1 MSVVIQFEDAGP
13 WRKRLT
19 IEVPAPAVEAETGRV
34 IKQLGQSINLPGFRK
49 GKIPASIIRKRFSSE
64 VERRVTEVLV
74 PRYWNQ
80 AEAEKSL
87 DALTQ
92 PQVEDVRFEPGAP
105 MTFVAV
111 VETRPEIELRNV
123 DDFTLPEGDVEPSAD
138 EVGQALADLRRRF
151 ATWKPVDRPAAR
163 GDVVKGEA
171 VLVPEEEETGSEDAG
186 EPGRQPLRIEIGA
199 EGVDE
204 ELSLALTG
212 LAPGQSSSF
221 HRRTGEGPES
231 RRTEYRIEVSAVE
244 EIELPELDDELAT
257 KLGAPDA
264 AKLEEDVKARLRS
277 LKQGELDKAQER
289 ALLEQLRER
298 HPMELPQGV
307 VDQEVERML
316 QDQAS
321 RLASQGVD
329 LGRTPIDWEAM
340 ASQIRP
346 EAQKRV
352 HASLLLEAV
361 AKAKGLKLD
370 EAEFERLLS
379 AIARE
384 QKKSSL
390 AVRQELDQ
398 SGRLALLRAQLLERQ
413 AVRHLLGRDAE
424 PRAES
429 DAANEA
435 SNS

>member
-1 MSVVIQFEDAGP
+1 MSVVIQFEEAGP
-13 WRKRLT
+13 WKKRLT

-34 IKQLGQSINLPGFRK
+34 IKQLGRSINLPGFRK
-49 GKIPASIIRKRFSSE
+49 GKIPASIIQKRFSSE

-105 MTFVAV
+105 MRFVAV
-111 VETRPEIELRNV
+111 VETRPEIELKNV
-123 DDFTLPEGDVEPSAD
+123 DDFTLPEGEVEPSD
-138 EVGQALADLRRRF
+138 EDVTQALADLRRRY
-151 ATWKPVDRPAAR
+151 ATWKPVERPAAR
-163 GDVVKGEA
+163 GDLVKGEVVRPA
-171 VLVPEEEETGSEDAG
+171 EGDGESDAG
-186 EPGRQPLRIEIGA
+186 EDERQPLRIEIGA
-199 EGVDE
+199 DGVDE

-212 LAPGQSSSF
+212 LAPGQSTAF
-221 HRRTGEGPES
+221 RRRAGPGSEAAAPVD
-231 RRTEYRIEVSAVE
+231 YRIEVASVE
-244 EIELPELDDELAT
+244 EIELPELDDDLAV
-257 KLGAPDA
+257 KLGATDA
-264 AKLEEDVKARLRS
+264 AKLEADVRGQLRAIR
-277 LKQGELDKAQER
+277 KMELEKKRES

-307 VDQEVERML
+307 VDQEVDRL
-316 QDQAS
+316 LRDQAS

-329 LGRTPIDWEAM
+329 LENAPIDWDAM

-352 HASLLLEAV
+352 HSSLLLEAV
-361 AKAKGLKLD
+361 AKAKNLKLD
-370 EAEFERLLS
+370 EAEFERFLS
-379 AIARE
+379 TIARE

-398 SGRLALLRAQLLERQ
+398 SGRLPSIRAQLLERQ
-413 AVRHLLGRDAE
+413 ALRHLLGADEAAAAETDTDA
-424 PRAES
+424 
-429 DAANEA
+429 
-435 SNS
+435 

>member
-34 IKQLGQSINLPGFRK
+34 IQQLGRSIHLPGFRK
-49 GKIPASIIRKRFSSE
+49 GKVPANIIKKRFSSE

-92 PQVEDVRFEPGAP
+92 PQVEDVHFEPGEP

-111 VETRPEIELRNV
+111 VETRPEIELKNIE
-123 DDFTLPEGDVEPSAD
+123 DFALPDGEVEPSDDDVAQ
-138 EVGQALADLRRRF
+138 ELAGLRRRYS
-151 ATWKPVDRPAAR
+151 TWKAVDRPAAT
-163 GDVVKGEA
+163 GDVVKGEVIRVA
-171 VLVPEEEETGSEDAG
+171 EEAEEGESDSE
-186 EPGRQPLRIEIGA
+186 RQPLRIEIGA
-199 EGVDE
+199 KGVDE

-212 LAPGQSSSF
+212 LAPGQSTTF
-221 HRRTGEGPES
+221 RRRLGEGAEAGEA
-231 RRTEYRIEVSAVE
+231 EYRIEVSDVE
-244 EIELPELDDELAT
+244 EVELPELDDELAG
-257 KLGAPDA
+257 KFGAADA
-264 AKLEEDVKARLRS
+264 AELENEVRGQLRS
-277 LKQGELDKAQER
+277 IRKMELEKKREQ
-289 ALLEQLRER
+289 ALLTQLRER

-307 VDQEVERML
+307 VDQEVERLL

-329 LGRTPIDWEAM
+329 LESTPIDWESM

-352 HASLLLEAV
+352 HSSLLLEAV
-361 AKAKGLKLD
+361 AKAKSLKLD
-370 EAEFERLLS
+370 EAEFEGVLA

-390 AVRQELDQ
+390 AVRQELDR
-398 SGRLALLRAQLLERQ
+398 SGRLPLIRAQLLERR
-413 AVRHLLGRDAE
+413 ALRHLLGEDAAE
-424 PRAES
+424 PES
-429 DAANEA
+429 EAGAPAAT
-435 SNS
+435 